1 MCCYIL
7 PGLTIHGSKLLL
19 VGAGQ
24 DLFVED
30 LGLLVLPLLEE
41 AGRLE
46 RKKEQEE
53 EDKPEHISVSDQ
65 MGCTGTQ

>member
-46 RKKEQEE
+46 RKKEEE